1 MHPCHVDTQRKKLNL
16 SWVRSQSGEF
26 STLLGRAWSGGLATR
41 ILLVKEMS
49 EARGAKVTWDG
60 SPEGSRAM
68 VLKQG

>member
-1 MHPCHVDTQRKKLNL
+1 MHPCHMDAQRKKLNL
-16 SWVRSQSGEF
+16 SWVRGQSGEC
-26 STLLGRAWSGGLATR
+26 STLLGRAWSGGLVR

-60 SPEGSRAM
+60 SPEGSRAT